1 MQMLKATLQFVDQ
14 FSEKIIRLVRLP
26 YERRASDRNTLE
38 MFLFVKG
45 QWLLFGRALRF

>member
-1 MQMLKATLQFVDQ
+1 MRMLKVVLQFVDQ
-14 FSEKIIRLVRLP
+14 FSGKITRLVRLP
-26 YERRASDRNTLE
+26 YERRALDRNTLE